1 MYFTVAS
8 VIFLVLDVFKFVIEQ
23 IIFSLLLKVYHS
35 SKVFITSNNNNN
47 NNNANINQDNTNT
60 LDSDTPDHG
69 TTFSLTTS
77 DSGAESV
84 WSRKASSQEDAL
96 APTDVDD
103 LSDDLPATPSVAK
116 LIRHFS
122 RCDSDSLYR
131 SSTFTS
137 TGSIYEDCNGKGVT
151 PRLRSSNVH
160 EVPFL
165 LTTWRRRQRPRRGS
179 FSSLV
184 STDSDSSNCRDLLN
198 CSCGCSNAC
207 SPVGSYF
214 TT

>member
-1 MYFTVAS
+1 MYFTVSS
-8 VIFLVLDVFKFVIEQ
+8 VLFVVLDAVKFVIEK
-23 IIFSLLLKVYHS
+23 IIFSLPLKVYHS
-35 SKVFITSNNNNN
+35 SKLFITD
-47 NNNANINQDNTNT
+47 QDTTN
-60 LDSDTPDHG
+60 DSGTPDHA

-84 WSRKASSQEDAL
+84 WSRKASSQEDGL

-103 LSDDLPATPSVAK
+103 LSDDLPTTPSVAK
-116 LIRHFS
+116 LVRHFS

-151 PRLRSSNVH
+151 PRLRSSNINPH
-160 EVPFL
+160 EVPFT
-165 LTTWRRRQRPRRGS
+165 LTTWRRRHRPRRGS
-179 FSSLV
+179 LSSLV
-184 STDSDSSNCRDLLN
+184 STDSDSSRDFYY
-198 CSCGCSNAC
+198 CSCGCSSAC